1 MLKLAFRNIFRNR
14 MRTGLTLAAILS
26 GVSAIILSGG
36 FVEDVFIQL
45 REAFQAGYRPA
56 RTVVMSAVKKAF
68 DRMGQVARISPV

>member
-45 REAFQAGYRPA
+45 RESTIRSQLGHLQVFREGSRRPYS
-56 RTVVMSAVKKAF
+56 R
-68 DRMGQVARISPV
+68 